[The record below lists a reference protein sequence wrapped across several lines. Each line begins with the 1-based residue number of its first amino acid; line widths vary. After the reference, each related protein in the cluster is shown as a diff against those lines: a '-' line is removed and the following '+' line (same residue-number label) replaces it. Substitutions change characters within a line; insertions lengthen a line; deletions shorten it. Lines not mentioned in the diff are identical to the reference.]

1 MERLRRRQFTPEF
14 KAEAVRMA
22 ARSPDSLA
30 KIARHLGL
38 SGGTLRKWVIKAEYP
53 PPGCGWRRRLGLRRA
68 ACRAGTAGPP
78 RPRDP
83 SPRSQRAVNPIALN
97 NSSPRRASTAA

>member
-1 MERLRRRQFTPEF
+1 MGRSRRRQFTPEF

-38 SGGTLRKWVIKAEYP
+38 SGGTLRKWVIKAEHP
-53 PPGCGWRRRLGLRRA
+53 PPG
-68 ACRAGTAGPP
+68 
-78 RPRDP
+78 
-83 SPRSQRAVNPIALN
+83 
-97 NSSPRRASTAA
+97 